1 VQSPADFGFVRVGAA
16 VPLCAP
22 ARPDVNAER
31 IAALAAKAEEDGARL
46 VVFPELAI
54 SGYTCGDLFLQK
66 RLEEAVRSAAAEL
79 AGALPRTLVTVVG
92 APWRYRGMLF
102 NAALVFSR
110 GRLAGIVPKTFLPNY
125 KEFYEKRW
133 FVSGAAVD
141 GGECDVAGEA
151 VPFGRD
157 LLFRAAWER
166 EIVLGIEICEDLWV
180 PTPPSS
186 AQALAGAQILMNLS
200 ASDETIGKS
209 DYRRTHLVAAQSAR
223 CLAGLIYVSS
233 GPGESSSDL
242 VFGGHALIAENGA
255 ILAEDRRFQEGPT
268 LTVADVDVDRLT
280 ADRDRTGSF
289 ADAAAAAPGR
299 IRTVTISEKGAASRR
314 FPRRIEPAPFV
325 PADPATLD
333 ARCEEVVQI
342 QTGGLVRRLRHL
354 AKLRPVV
361 GLSGGL
367 DSALAALVCSRAL
380 AAMDLEPGALL
391 AIAMPGPGSSDRTR
405 GSGRKLA
412 GAIGAELR
420 EIPIDAAVARHLE
433 DIGHG
438 GEPDRTFENAQAR
451 ERTQILMDLANAE
464 GGIVV
469 GTSDLSEIALG
480 WSTYGGDHISMYD
493 VNASVP
499 KTLVRQV
506 VAWFARRGTEALAS
520 VLEEI
525 LRTPVS
531 PELLPIKDGAIHQKT
546 EEILGPFE
554 LHDFYLYHFLRGG
567 DPPKKLLFLAGRAFD
582 GVYPEAVRI
591 RTLRTFLTRFFANQY
606 KRNAMP
612 DGPKVGTVAL
622 SPRGDWRMPADVSPE
637 AWLAELPE
645 D

>member
-1 VQSPADFGFVRVGAA
+1 MTTPAEFGFIRVAAA
-16 VPLCAP
+16 VPICTP

-31 IAALAAKAEEDGARL
+31 IAALAEKAAADGCRL
-46 VVFPELAI
+46 VVFPELSV

-66 RLEEAVRSAAAEL
+66 RLEEDVRAAAADL
-79 AGALPRTLVTVVG
+79 ARALPREIVTVVG

-102 NAALVFSR
+102 NAALLYSG

-133 FVSGAAVD
+133 FVSGAAAE
-141 GGECDVAGEA
+141 GGESLVGGDA

-157 LLFRAAWER
+157 LLFRAGWER
-166 EIVLGIEICEDLWV
+166 EVVIGIEICEDLWV

-186 AQALAGAQILMNLS
+186 AQALAGAQILVNLS

-223 CLAGLIYVSS
+223 CLAALVYVSS

-242 VFGGHALIAENGA
+242 VFGGHSLIAENGT

-268 LTVADVDVDRLT
+268 LTAADIDVDRLT

-289 ADAAAAAPGR
+289 ADAAGASSASFRRVPL
-299 IRTVTISEKGAASRR
+299 SEKTVASRR
-314 FPRRIEPAPFV
+314 FTRAVEPAPFV

-333 ARCEEVVQI
+333 SRCEEVVQI

-367 DSALAALVCSRAL
+367 DSTLAALVSARAL
-380 AAMDLEPGALL
+380 AGIGNEPRALL
-391 AIAMPGPGSSDRTR
+391 AISMPGPGTSERTR
-405 GSGRKLA
+405 ENARRLA
-412 GAIGAELR
+412 GALGAELR
-420 EIPIDAAVARHLE
+420 EIPIDAALAQHLR
-433 DIGHG
+433 DIAHG

-464 GGIVV
+464 SGVV
-469 GTSDLSEIALG
+469 IGTADLSEIALG

-506 VAWFARRGTEALAS
+506 VAWFARGGSPALKT
-520 VLEEI
+520 VLEDI
-525 LRTPVS
+525 LGTPVS
-531 PELLPIKDGAIHQKT
+531 PELLPLREGGIHQKT

-554 LHDFYLYHFLRGG
+554 LHDFFLYHFLRGG
-567 DPPKKLLFLAGRAFD
+567 DPPRKLLFLAARAFD
-582 GVYPEAVRI
+582 GVYPADLRVA
-591 RTLRTFLTRFFANQY
+591 TLRTFLTRFFENQY

-637 AWLAELPE
+637 AWLADLPE